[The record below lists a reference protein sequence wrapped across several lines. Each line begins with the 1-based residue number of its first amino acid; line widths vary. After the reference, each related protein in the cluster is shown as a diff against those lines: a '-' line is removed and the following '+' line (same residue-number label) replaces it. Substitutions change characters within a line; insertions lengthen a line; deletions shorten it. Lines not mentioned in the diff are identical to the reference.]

1 MSAYVS
7 YAGSPGAERL
17 PVSLEFVADA
27 NDDER
32 LLSLGRAIQ
41 RLQSAMTDPLLL
53 RKWSN
58 GVTAPHQ

>member
-1 MSAYVS
+1 M
-7 YAGSPGAERL
+7 
-17 PVSLEFVADA
+17 SLEFVADS
-27 NDDER
+27 NDDEK